1 MPWFVSTRTTG
12 KAINQHSQ
20 MQTIPILHTGITLAD
35 RRQKCLFTI
44 SLITIFFTFQAS
56 AQDTIRVETYRMGDV
71 DTITTTQSKADSL
84 AFGKYY
90 KDTVL
95 IPNYKKR
102 QRLVALSGIALYG
115 GTLLALNQA
124 WYAKYERSS
133 FHTFNDNKEWL
144 QVDKVGH
151 GWSAYQLSRL
161 TYGAWKWSGV
171 SGKKAVLLA
180 GLSGPGFLTVV
191 EILDGFTREWGWS
204 WGDMGANVFGGGLF
218 VAQQL
223 GWHEQRIDFKFSVH
237 KNNYNNAQL
246 TARANKLFGSSLPER
261 FLKDYN
267 SQTYWLSANLKS
279 FFKQSNLPAWLNVAV
294 GYGGNGM
301 FGAFE
306 NVGKGDNGII
316 TFDRR
321 DIKRYRQ
328 WYLSPDIKWSKIK
341 TNSKFLR
348 TVLSVMD
355 GIKFPLP
362 GLELS
367 EGRLQ
372 LRGLV
377 F

>member
-1 MPWFVSTRTTG
+1 
-12 KAINQHSQ
+12 
-20 MQTIPILHTGITLAD
+20 
-35 RRQKCLFTI
+35 
-44 SLITIFFTFQAS
+44 
-56 AQDTIRVETYRMGDV
+56 MGGT
-71 DTITTTQSKADSL
+71 DTITTTTRGSLLKDPIKIKTYRMASVDTILTTSSTNGDSSVSLKGGRHNADWTPI
-84 AFGKYY
+84 FK
-90 KDTVL
+90 
-95 IPNYKKR
+95 NR
-102 QRLVALSGIALYG
+102 QRLVALTSIGLYA
-115 GTLLALNQA
+115 GTLLGLNQA
-124 WYAKYERSS
+124 WYAQYDRSS

-151 GWSAYQLSRL
+151 SWSAYQLSSL
-161 TYGAWKWSGV
+161 SYGAWKWSGV
-171 SGKKAVLLA
+171 SEKKAVLYA
-180 GLSGPGFLTVV
+180 GLSGPGFLTVI
-191 EILDGFTREWGWS
+191 EILDGFSKEWGWS
-204 WGDMGANVFGGGLF
+204 WGDMGANIFGGGLF

-237 KNNYNNAQL
+237 KNNYGNAEL
-246 TARANKLFGSSLPER
+246 TTRADKLFGSSLPER

-267 SQTYWLSANLKS
+267 GQTYWLSANLKS

-306 NVGKGDNGII
+306 NVGLDANGA
-316 TFDRR
+316 TNFDRR

-348 TVLSVMD
+348 TVLYVMD

-372 LRGLV
+372 IRGV
-377 F
+377 IF